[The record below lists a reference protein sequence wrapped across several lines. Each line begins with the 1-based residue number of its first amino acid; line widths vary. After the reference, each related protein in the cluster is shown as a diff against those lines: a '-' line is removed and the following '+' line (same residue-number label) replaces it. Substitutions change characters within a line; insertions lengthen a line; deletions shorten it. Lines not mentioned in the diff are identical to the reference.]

1 MVKRL
6 FLFLQVIIFYC
17 FDGHAQLM
25 KVDEYG
31 FYTTKKTETITEN
44 IIVSEALPG
53 SIINTANEGF
63 SFQGNK
69 SKSIKLYPPLKKI
82 IITSGYG
89 NRKHP
94 VVGGLK
100 FHNGIDMAA
109 AYEDVFCI
117 ADGIVK
123 DAGYDNISGN
133 YIIVEHGNISSSYCH
148 LSRIDKIKGQQVEG
162 GVVLGCSGNTG
173 RSTGP
178 HLHFAIMLRDEK
190 IDPKRFLRLIGL

>member
-1 MVKRL
+1 
-6 FLFLQVIIFYC
+6 
-17 FDGHAQLM
+17 
-25 KVDEYG
+25 
-31 FYTTKKTETITEN
+31 
-44 IIVSEALPG
+44 
-53 SIINTANEGF
+53 
-63 SFQGNK
+63 
-69 SKSIKLYPPLKKI
+69 
-82 IITSGYG
+82 
-89 NRKHP
+89 
-94 VVGGLK
+94 
-100 FHNGIDMAA
+100 MAA

-162 GVVLGCSGNTG
+162 GVVLGRSGNTG